1 MEPSMRL
8 RLSFLKDGEL
18 VAEAFADIP
27 GTSDITTG
35 GRFVLQDVRRL
46 RPGEFDLL
54 DETVTGY
61 LEVMSDE
68 NADRT

>member
-1 MEPSMRL
+1 MEPRMRV

-27 GTSDITTG
+27 GTSDIATG
-35 GRFVLQDVRRL
+35 GRFELQDVRRL

-54 DETVTGY
+54 DERVTGY
-61 LEVMSDE
+61 LEVMSDKD
-68 NADRT
+68 ADRT